1 MILLYSLKSLFIVKD
16 KMLEVN
22 VWSNEPRFNPVKIP
36 VKSYLFRKL
45 IYFSKK
51 QPKNIIFFLDYNQ
64 FVHHYTNH
72 QNYLIEYYD
81 IKQLYEY
88 KNMNFNRSGIRNS
101 DFTQDTKVVLLSN
114 HGYVKDFNFLLVFD
128 VQLSSTV
135 QMEHREYSENY
146 QFDGY
151 QTIFVFYG
159 LLLLSER
166 LEFLSIIY
174 LHDINAVMETREHYI
189 FLLERNT
196 LINLVLEA
204 INLNDNVSS
213 ILKQYFLNYKQII
226 NDLISNKE
234 IYTLEDKYELDNF
247 PYSNFYTI
255 ELYDSTYITLQE
267 KKYLLQNYN
276 EIGGSYSDLNPY
288 SYLKYYM
295 VILSSKAITNIIT
308 PKELSNA
315 IFAISTNKNKK
326 VSKVNTINFYG
337 DVMFFVD
344 REDSILVISKGNI
357 YKKIKPV
364 KKMNTKKLL
373 ATVLKKQCENLHL
386 FFPEIEYEVY
396 NLYTDPYN
404 WKYVFY
410 FKSQGKHDIRLDYTT
425 NDYFY
430 VLILKEVFIKI
441 FNHNFSSM
449 FIKYSIKL
457 RNDEIVAK
465 KYMYLNLGIYKNQ
478 CIIFSDTYLDVLP
491 DHYIN
496 FFIEEEDVKKINDF
510 ISYNTDKYY
519 KGYDPIFSPYA
530 YGGYFRLKVILIT
543 IVSDSDI
550 NNMSSASIKF
560 QKNGVTYVAFPI
572 IYRQVTTNKNV
583 VINDNYRLV
592 KFFEYRDND
601 EYRSYATK
609 IILLMKN
616 EDYISRR
623 INIERF
629 RPDTGNSV
637 IELFVSIAIPE
648 NRFNKIIEDF
658 KLKRSINKKIT
669 IEGIFLINSVG
680 NTIYLNGFVE
690 KIKTKNI

>member
-1 MILLYSLKSLFIVKD
+1 
-16 KMLEVN
+16 MLEVN
-22 VWSNEPRFNPVKIP
+22 VWSNEHRFNPVKIP
-36 VKSYLFRKL
+36 VKSYLFREL

-64 FVHHYTNH
+64 FVHHYINH

-128 VQLSSTV
+128 VQLSSTI

-174 LHDINAVMETREHYI
+174 LHDINVVMETREHYI

-295 VILSSKAITNIIT
+295 IILSSKAITNIIT
-308 PKELSNA
+308 PKELSNV
-315 IFAISTNKNKK
+315 IDVISTNRK

-364 KKMNTKKLL
+364 KKMNTKQLL

-410 FKSQGKHDIRLDYTT
+410 FKSHGKHDIQLDYTPT
-425 NDYFY
+425 DYFY
-430 VLILKEVFIKI
+430 LLILKEVFINI

-457 RNDEIVAK
+457 SIGRIVTK
-465 KYMYLNLGIYKNQ
+465 KYMYLDLEIYKNQ

-491 DHYIN
+491 DYYIN

-543 IVSDSDI
+543 IVFDSNI
-550 NNMSSASIKF
+550 NNMLSASIKF